1 MRWKRDGKN
10 KFEAFR
16 LKVSQLKR
24 HFDPQKRMK
33 VAKFNDPLIVFGLI
47 VIIFLNEIKI
57 ESMDFRKN
65 SDDDD
70 DDDDDDGGGGGG
82 GDGMRK
88 KYTQV

>member
-33 VAKFNDPLIVFGLI
+33 VAKFNDPLIVLL
-47 VIIFLNEIKI
+47 V
-57 ESMDFRKN
+57 
-65 SDDDD
+65 SD
-70 DDDDDDGGGGGG
+70 
-82 GDGMRK
+82 R
-88 KYTQV
+88 